1 MNYVSADEKDQRA
14 DYLNAVAARSIEHTL
29 QFITLELGIDHRAT
43 AARCLSVDPAKIN
56 ATVDYYYDDLLHNYK
71 KYNGYYKNERL
82 SGRDKMAALTAI
94 AILTFQP
101 IRVTN
106 YDGTSAAMAMT
117 NENFALFFASIVL
130 HVDHRKTLESQ
141 HVPVIL
147 TRNML
152 LNLRDLG
159 ITARAR
165 ARQQNPM
172 QSTESLADWVI
183 QAMQL
188 YALAYGKI
196 DLRL

>member
-1 MNYVSADEKDQRA
+1 
-14 DYLNAVAARSIEHTL
+14 
-29 QFITLELGIDHRAT
+29 
-43 AARCLSVDPAKIN
+43 
-56 ATVDYYYDDLLHNYK
+56 
-71 KYNGYYKNERL
+71 
-82 SGRDKMAALTAI
+82 MAALTAI